1 MRIQYVGPFDSVEV
15 PGIPEPVARGGVVD
29 VDDKLAGRAPS
40 AAVDDDGNEVVD
52 QGEGLL
58 AQVDNWQPAPK
69 QRRRSGEGE

>member
-40 AAVDDDGNEVVD
+40 TAAEDGNKVVD

-69 QRRRSGEGE
+69 QRRRIGEGE